1 MEIKLGED
9 QINSLNSI
17 KNFIESDKYC
27 YSLVGY
33 AGTGKSTLIK
43 EIINHLEEKWINYIL
58 CAPTHKAKVVLE
70 RFTNKE
76 GVTLHKL
83 LSLSPNIEIL
93 NLDFRELKFN
103 MGPKPLFPYKG
114 VIICDESSMVND
126 DLFTM
131 LEEKC
136 KQFNCKIIFCGDK
149 AQLRPVNALTHSK
162 VFNLE
167 DKSEL
172 KHIYRQS
179 SESGLVDILPVLRN
193 NIISHFS
200 DRVGSEG
207 SLYCFS
213 NVKSFFKESLPYFK
227 KAIRTNDILEAKI
240 LAYTNDRVNS
250 LNNKMREVLFGKDS
264 QYQKF
269 ELLTAYEN
277 LEFNGVKLYN
287 SMDYVIVDDPIKID
301 INIPHFINL
310 PGFKLNLYDSSSK
323 TSEEI
328 LILDKEIS
336 SDYLNSL
343 AQLIERTRLEA
354 IDLKMKKSKYSY
366 VKWKEYYEINNSF
379 TTPFN
384 LYYDN
389 RLIRKKSFDYG
400 YASTVHKS

>member
-1 MEIKLGED
+1 MKKL
-9 QINSLNSI
+9 SV
-17 KNFIESDKYC
+17 KN
-27 YSLVGY
+27 
-33 AGTGKSTLIK
+33 
-43 EIINHLEEKWINYIL
+43 
-58 CAPTHKAKVVLE
+58 
-70 RFTNKE
+70 
-76 GVTLHKL
+76 
-83 LSLSPNIEIL
+83 
-93 NLDFRELKFN
+93 
-103 MGPKPLFPYKG
+103 
-114 VIICDESSMVND
+114 
-126 DLFTM
+126 
-131 LEEKC
+131 
-136 KQFNCKIIFCGDK
+136 
-149 AQLRPVNALTHSK
+149 
-162 VFNLE
+162 
-167 DKSEL
+167 
-172 KHIYRQS
+172 
-179 SESGLVDILPVLRN
+179 
-193 NIISHFS
+193 
-200 DRVGSEG
+200 
-207 SLYCFS
+207 
-213 NVKSFFKESLPYFK
+213 
-227 KAIRTNDILEAKI
+227 NDILEAKI

-354 IDLKMKKSKYSY
+354 IDLKMKKSRYSY